1 MEDLSA
7 NLRALRA
14 RSDMSQDELA
24 GALHVDRQTVS
35 NWENGNNAPSFGLM
49 VKIADYFGVTL
60 DELVGRSSPVA
71 K

>member
-14 RSDMSQDELA
+14 RSDMSQEELA
-24 GALHVDRQTVS
+24 GALHVDRQTVG